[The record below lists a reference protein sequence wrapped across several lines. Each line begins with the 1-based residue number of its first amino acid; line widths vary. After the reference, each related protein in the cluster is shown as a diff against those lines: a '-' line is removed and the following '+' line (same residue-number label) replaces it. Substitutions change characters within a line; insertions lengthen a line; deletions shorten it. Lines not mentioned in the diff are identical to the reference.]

1 MKHVLFPLISLVLV
15 LNACSP
21 SKPAHTGPKVIAV
34 ESFLMDIA
42 QQISGERIQI
52 DSLIPLGLDPHAFEP
67 TPRDVVRLT
76 ESDAIIINGAGFE
89 VWMGNLLTENLR
101 SQQVIEAAAGLQ
113 SRKPNPQETGII
125 ASYPEVDPHFWLD
138 PIMVVQYVDN
148 IRDGLIKL
156 DPDGAESYTHN
167 AAAYASQLVELDKW
181 IKQEVAT
188 IPLQK
193 RMIVTNHEL
202 FGYYADR
209 YGFTIIGAI
218 IPSVTTGASP
228 SSQQLTQLVDQIR
241 STGSTVIFLETGANS
256 QLADQIANETGIKV
270 VSNLYT
276 HSITEKDGTAPTYLE
291 MMRWNTRQIVEAL
304 R

>member
-1 MKHVLFPLISLVLV
+1 MRRIILPLILLVLI
-15 LNACSP
+15 LNSCTP
-21 SKPAHTGPKVIAV
+21 SNQARSGPQVVAV
-34 ESFLMDIA
+34 ESFLKDIA
-42 QQISGERIQI
+42 QQIAGERIQI
-52 DSLIPLGLDPHAFEP
+52 DALVPLGMDPHAFEP

-89 VWMGNLLTENLR
+89 VWLGSLLKENLQ

-113 SRKPNPQETGII
+113 SRTPSPQETGIL
-125 ASYPEVDPHFWLD
+125 AGNPEVDPHFWLD
-138 PIMVVQYVDN
+138 PIMVIRYVEN
-148 IRDGLIKL
+148 IRDGLTKL
-156 DPDGAESYTHN
+156 DPAGIETYKNN
-167 AAAYASQLVELDKW
+167 AAAYSSQLFELDQW
-181 IKQEVAT
+181 IKQEVGT

-193 RMIVTNHEL
+193 RMIVTNHES
-202 FGYYADR
+202 FGYFADR
-209 YGFTIIGAI
+209 YGFTIVGAI

-241 STGSTVIFLETGANS
+241 STGSQVIFLETGTNS
-256 QLADQIANETGIKV
+256 QLADQIATETGIKV

-276 HSITEKDGTAPTYLE
+276 HSITIKDGDAPTYLE